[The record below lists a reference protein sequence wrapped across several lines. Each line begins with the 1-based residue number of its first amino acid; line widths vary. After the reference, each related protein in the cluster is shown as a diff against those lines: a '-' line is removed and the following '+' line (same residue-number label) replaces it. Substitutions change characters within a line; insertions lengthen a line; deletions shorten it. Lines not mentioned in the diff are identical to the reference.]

1 MGEVTLV
8 TPESGVPA
16 VTLSRCHA
24 TVTREDCAFR
34 TQSLCLQSSCTYFT
48 PQTHRIVFDSYLF
61 LRAIQKLGLKIYSM
75 STRWSRPRTPHLP
88 VPVRH
93 SSADSLSS
101 GSRWVW
107 DSSSSNIIKLPTSL
121 SKENRR
127 DRQWGFLVSN
137 HVIFDTDTLHWYSE
151 NLNFRLW

>member
-48 PQTHRIVFDSYLF
+48 PQTHRIVFVSYLF
-61 LRAIQKLGLKIYSM
+61 LRAIQKLELKIYSM
-75 STRWSRPRTPHLP
+75 SIRWSRPRTYQCQCAILQQIPFQVVQDEFGTL
-88 VPVRH
+88 R
-93 SSADSLSS
+93 
-101 GSRWVW
+101 
-107 DSSSSNIIKLPTSL
+107 LPTL
-121 SKENRR
+121 
-127 DRQWGFLVSN
+127 
-137 HVIFDTDTLHWYSE
+137 
-151 NLNFRLW
+151 LN